1 MAQSF
6 ARNKKSRAALGHKQH
21 EEVVWRW
28 YPSLATAGRQSDR
41 YACCILE
48 SRIRCYRGC
57 MTTASDRSILD
68 ETSTSAGHADAERG
82 AYHQHVITNT
92 L

>member
-1 MAQSF
+1 M
-6 ARNKKSRAALGHKQH
+6 
-21 EEVVWRW
+21 V
-28 YPSLATAGRQSDR
+28 PPPLATAGRQSDR

-68 ETSTSAGHADAERG
+68 ETSTSAVNADAERG